1 MFIFSCAA
9 GHQKNC
15 FAVFGKFFK
24 VLKIIRTTFD
34 ALDRRNNV
42 DLGGVLEFILNNS
55 WKKHEL

>member
-42 DLGGVLEFILNNS
+42 DLGWILDLDLNNS
-55 WKKHEL
+55 WEKYES